1 MSKKKKKM
9 NARQVRQPAVTA
21 QNKHPPLVLRLKYD
35 AAQTTPE
42 NARHWSMADGLSAD
56 ASMTPEVRRTLRNRA
71 RYEIACN
78 SYAKGMALSIASDC
92 IGTGPRLQMLSDD
105 DKFST
110 TVETEFT
117 AWSEAVRLGEKLQTM
132 RMSKIADGEAF
143 AAILKNPKVNH
154 PVEID
159 LRPIE
164 ADRITSPYP
173 SVTSEVDGIEYD
185 KFGNPV

>member
-1 MSKKKKKM
+1 LSELFDDASTVRGFLMSKKKKRIKETQ
-9 NARQVRQPAVTA
+9 ARQQVLTA

-56 ASMTPEVRRTLRNRA
+56 ASMTPEVRRTVHNRA

-92 IGTGPRLQMLSDD
+92 IGTGPRLQILSDD

-117 AWSEAVRLGEKLQTM
+117 AWAEAVRLGEKLQTM
-132 RMSKIADGEAF
+132 RMIFRTIPQFE
-143 AAILKNPKVNH
+143 
-154 PVEID
+154 
-159 LRPIE
+159 
-164 ADRITSPYP
+164 
-173 SVTSEVDGIEYD
+173 SV
-185 KFGNPV
+185 